1 MGVKTLHTW
10 DRVGGGDNDTAKFEM
25 REGGCVPPHPFPPTL
40 CKLLHRGSTG
50 GKRLGRFLG
59 LILIQNYFFGDGGG
73 WVGEGKKFF
82 FYLCHKFCCCCSG
95 VCVAC
100 SSRSTWKSFAFGNS
114 LWEELLLG
122 THFSPLTHHLEILTT
137 ISFEMGTRNQCDQMV
152 RLFLNIWSFA
162 TMKIRA
168 KN

>member
-1 MGVKTLHTW
+1 MILQNLRCGTGDVYLRTRSRPPSASCCIGVVRVVNDWVGSWGWYWFKTIFS
-10 DRVGGGDNDTAKFEM
+10 G
-25 REGGCVPPHPFPPTL
+25 
-40 CKLLHRGSTG
+40 TG
-50 GKRLGRFLG
+50 V
-59 LILIQNYFFGDGGG
+59 GG

-168 KN
+168 KK

>member
-1 MGVKTLHTW
+1 MIRALYLFVSVLGIPIQVVTRIAFETATQSSTAGAVRTYFDLTLFKVWFKTIFSGTGV
-10 DRVGGGDNDTAKFEM
+10 
-25 REGGCVPPHPFPPTL
+25 
-40 CKLLHRGSTG
+40 
-50 GKRLGRFLG
+50 
-59 LILIQNYFFGDGGG
+59 GG

-114 LWEELLLG
+114 LWEELRLG

-168 KN
+168 KK